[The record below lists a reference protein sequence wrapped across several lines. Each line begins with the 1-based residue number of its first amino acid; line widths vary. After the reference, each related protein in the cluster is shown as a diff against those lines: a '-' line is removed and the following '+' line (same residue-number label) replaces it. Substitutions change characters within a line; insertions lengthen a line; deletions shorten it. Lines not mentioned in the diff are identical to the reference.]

1 MHSHDHC
8 NAHMIPCCCVA
19 VMMLSWDD
27 VLGVE
32 LIDTNAETDV
42 VIADDLV
49 SRGLAQYKTDKSK
62 KDRGIV
68 IVDTGTYTLT
78 GTRTHVHIHTHS
90 ILLA

>member
-1 MHSHDHC
+1 
-8 NAHMIPCCCVA
+8 
-19 VMMLSWDD
+19 MLSWDD

-32 LIDTNAETDV
+32 LIDTNAETDI

-68 IVDTGTYTLT
+68 IIDT
-78 GTRTHVHIHTHS
+78 HTHTHAHYTNTHTRS
-90 ILLA
+90 MLILYFILLRKEFYILRLLAEP